1 MQKTRT
7 KWQKKFVEWKDDI
20 LHLIYP
26 NLCHICEKELSK
38 FEEEVCFGCREEFK
52 YTAFENYT
60 EATSVDKLF
69 WGRVSLEST
78 FSLLYFEKE
87 GATQEILHQIKYKG
101 KQKLATEMGKLMAE
115 KLRSNSK
122 YATIDALIPV
132 PLHSKK
138 LHARGYNQSEMIAQG
153 LSEKSEIPMN
163 IHFLK
168 RVVHAESQTKK
179 GRFIRWD
186 NIENAFEV
194 AKNLE
199 NELKHIAIIDDVIT
213 TGSTI
218 ESCVR
223 EIQKVYPEMKVSVL
237 SLAVTK

>member
-1 MQKTRT
+1 MKRA

-26 NLCHICEKELSK
+26 NLCLICTKELSK
-38 FEEEVCFGCREEFK
+38 FEQEVCLNCREDFK
-52 YTAFENYT
+52 FTAFENYL
-60 EATSVDKLF
+60 EPTSVDKLF
-69 WGRVSLEST
+69 WGRVTLEST

-101 KQKLATEMGKLMAE
+101 KQKLAIEMGKLMGE
-115 KLRSNSK
+115 KILLNSK
-122 YATIDALIPV
+122 YASIDALIPV

-138 LHARGYNQSEMIAQG
+138 MHIRGYNQSEMIAKG
-153 LSEKSEIPMN
+153 LSEATEIPMN
-163 IHFLK
+163 LEFLK

-179 GRFIRWD
+179 GRFLRWD

-194 AKNLE
+194 AKDME
-199 NELKHIAIIDDVIT
+199 KELKHVAIIDDVIT